1 MRLAEAEGRTRD
13 RGERRQ
19 TFACRAGFLC
29 LALLLALFAR
39 AEAET
44 THPGP
49 QSGPAARADTVR
61 AQGSQPSALSV
72 QPGLRARLQVLAEAL
87 HKEIVLCLHGDVY
100 GDTAL
105 LTRLT
110 MPDPRRSDTDSAR
123 FGPCPA
129 DALAAWHNHP
139 EPPPGI
145 RAPRPVAEVGAA
157 DLCRL
162 SDTDIRTAAR
172 AGHPFV
178 VVSADASTLCWWTLQ
193 EVRDLARPGSSRTV
207 ALRVY

>member
-1 MRLAEAEGRTRD
+1 MRLVEAEGRTRG

-19 TFACRAGFLC
+19 TSACRAAFLC

-44 THPGP
+44 RPP
-49 QSGPAARADTVR
+49 EPRSGPAARVDTVH
-61 AQGSQPSALSV
+61 AQASQPSVLSV

-100 GDTAL
+100 GDTAV

-110 MPDPRRSDTDSAR
+110 MPDPRRSDTDSSR

-139 EPPPGI
+139 QPPPGI
-145 RAPRPVAEVGAA
+145 RVPRPVPERGAA
-157 DLCRL
+157 NLCRL
-162 SDTDIRTAAR
+162 SDTDIRTVAR
-172 AGHPFV
+172 AGHPFA

-193 EVRDLARPGSSRTV
+193 EVRDLARLESWRTV